1 MSSPTPNVDIIISTF
16 ILSKKWNQLWLSV
29 LTLDFDDQGSP
40 NFLAFRHFVY
50 LVMLM
55 RDASLPIRSFLQRC
69 DPYDINRF
77 ISVAV
82 KRGIDNL
89 TLDLSGTD
97 DDFQIRLDP
106 IISTV
111 FNCRNLVVLKLKSLK
126 MYICPQ
132 LDFPLLKTL
141 HLDKV
146 YFYAFS
152 GSRFNKLIEAC
163 PILEQLQVTDLQFG
177 SPITTMDTYQQV
189 YSCHNLIH
197 IELTFIQLYQK
208 KVKNLVELLQ
218 HCPKLQ
224 DLTLQK
230 LYERQRDEHDWGE
243 PQTVPK
249 CLSSQLRTCSLIGY
263 KGSNCELLFA
273 EYILKNA
280 KVLQT
285 MKISTSS
292 SVLHKKH
299 HMLMKLSVFK
309 GFFACKLL
317 FD

>member
-1 MSSPTPNVDIIISTF
+1 
-16 ILSKKWNQLWLSV
+16 
-29 LTLDFDDQGSP
+29 
-40 NFLAFRHFVY
+40 
-50 LVMLM
+50 MLM

-141 HLDKV
+141 HLDK
-146 YFYAFS
+146 
-152 GSRFNKLIEAC
+152 
-163 PILEQLQVTDLQFG
+163 
-177 SPITTMDTYQQV
+177 DTYQQV